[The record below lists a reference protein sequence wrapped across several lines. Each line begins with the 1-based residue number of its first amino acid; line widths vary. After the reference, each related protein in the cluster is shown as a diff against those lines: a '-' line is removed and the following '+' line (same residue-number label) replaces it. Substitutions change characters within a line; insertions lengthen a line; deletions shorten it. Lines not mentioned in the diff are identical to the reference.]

1 MRPTARTTTAALAL
15 SLTGLA
21 VVTPAQDPPAQPER
35 FAAATAGVVVDVVVR
50 DRRGR
55 PVAGLGPG
63 DFDVYE
69 DGVRQQILA
78 FEPYTPADV
87 PATAEAAL
95 AEIERVASGGGSEP
109 GSLSVGPPIIALAW
123 DRLEPE
129 SRALAYDAAR
139 RLIETK
145 AGGELV
151 GVFLTEM
158 SLRTIQPYTTDASKL
173 EAAVHELATRASTE
187 LSREPNPGIDKFL
200 ANPETPVTAGAE
212 DGTLPVGTPL
222 PKVDPNYR
230 GPGWMGLAAMMLR
243 MERTYQLMLHDMRG
257 NASMHALMAL
267 VDSLGELPGRKTVLF
282 FSEGLT
288 VTPQVEP
295 KYRALIDT
303 ANRHNVSVYSVDSAG
318 LRVHSEQARTGRLVR
333 ERGGTGIG
341 DGFRHDKWLTDLEE
355 NERELRQDPAV
366 SLGILAERTG
376 GLFIDN
382 TNALDLA
389 IDRIN
394 DDRRHHYLL
403 SYTSSNP
410 SQDGTYRRIEVK
422 VNRRDMEVRARHG
435 YRAAPAGVTTPVL
448 GYEAPALEAL
458 ARSPLPTAFPIAARA
473 LSVPMPGRTGLMAL
487 AVRVNGQALTP
498 LTGADGKTYL
508 AQATIVARVVALDG
522 QELARTSQQY
532 QLTGDLEKR
541 DATLS
546 RDILFFRAPDVG
558 PGRHT
563 MEAVVRDDH
572 GERSSAVRIPIEV
585 PGSGARPI
593 VGDLF
598 VIAAVERAPAG
609 DPSMKEHPLVGNGL
623 LLYPSFG
630 EPISKAAQPELAMAL
645 SLVVDPLM
653 PSVEATLALL
663 SGGKPVAQLPLPL
676 DAADPT
682 GRLLQVSRL
691 PTAAIP
697 PGTYELRVTIASG
710 QRTEVRSAAVT
721 IVE

>member
-21 VVTPAQDPPAQPER
+21 VVTLAQDPPAQPER
-35 FAAATAGVVVDVVVR
+35 FTAATAGVVVDVVVR

-63 DFDVYE
+63 DFEVYE

-87 PATAEAAL
+87 PATADEAL
-95 AEIERVASGGGSEP
+95 AEIERVSSGGGSEP

-151 GVFLTEM
+151 GVFLTDM
-158 SLRTIQPYTTDASKL
+158 SLRTIQPYTTDKERL
-173 EAAVHELATRASTE
+173 EKAVRQLATRPGTD
-187 LSREPNPGIDKFL
+187 LSRESSPVDNMQ
-200 ANPETPVTAGAE
+200 ANPETPDTAGAE
-212 DGTLPVGTPL
+212 DGTLPIGTPVE
-222 PKVDPNYR
+222 KIDPNYR
-230 GPGWMGLAAMMLR
+230 GPGWKGLIAMMLR
-243 MERTYQLMLHDMRG
+243 MERTYKLMLQDMRG

-267 VDSLGELPGRKTVLF
+267 VDSLGDLPGRKTVLF
-282 FSEGLT
+282 FSDGLT
-288 VTPQVEP
+288 ITSQVEP

-303 ANRHNVSVYSVDSAG
+303 ANRHNVSVYSFDSAG
-318 LRVHSEQARTGRLVR
+318 LRVHSEQRKTARLVR
-333 ERGGTGIG
+333 ERGNAGLGG
-341 DGFRHDKWLTDLEE
+341 GFRNDKWLTDLEE

-508 AQATIVARVVALDG
+508 AQATIVARVVARDG

-546 RDILFFRAPDVG
+546 RDILFFRAPDVA

-598 VIAAVERAPAG
+598 VIAAVEKAPAG

-630 EPISKAAQPELAMAL
+630 EPISKAAQPELAIAL

-663 SGGKPVAQLPLPL
+663 SGGKPVAELPLPL
-676 DAADPT
+676 DAADPA
-682 GRLLQVSRL
+682 GRLLQVTRL

-710 QRTEVRSAAVT
+710 QRTEIRSAAVT